1 MVQTF
6 SSPFLVKEKEY
17 ILKLTGSNT
26 FRAFRNRN
34 YRLFFTGQSISR
46 IGMWM
51 QRTAVIWVIYT
62 ITHSTFM
69 LGLTM
74 FAEQFPS
81 FLFSLLG
88 GIAADRHNR
97 YKILLATQTASM
109 IQAVLLTI
117 LIFTN
122 HYVVWQIL
130 SLSVV
135 LGIINAYDV
144 PARQPLVHEMV
155 NDKADVPNAIALN
168 SSLTNLARLL
178 GPALSGI
185 ILERFGAATCF
196 FLNAVSFVAVIGCL
210 LLMKLPPYHPPA
222 EKKKI
227 KSDLKEGFTYL
238 VNTPSIG
245 KIILLLLLMSFFVLP
260 FNTLLP
266 VYAKVVFKGNA
277 ATFGY
282 ISSFIGLGAICGAFF
297 LASLNPKTNI
307 KIVLLVNTIV
317 FGAGLIIFSHLTNFP
332 LAMVFATVC
341 GFGMMSQTTIC
352 FTVIQVNSDAAMRG
366 RVMSYA
372 AMAYFGMLPV
382 GSLLVG
388 TVSQYIGGPFAI
400 LCQGIIALIIV
411 AIFYKFLKQDTP
423 RAYSI
428 HEKDLKLEGDIRE

>member
-1 MVQTF
+1 M
-6 SSPFLVKEKEY
+6 
-17 ILKLTGSNT
+17 KLTESNT

-51 QRTAVIWVIYT
+51 QRTAVIWVIFT

-81 FLFSLLG
+81 FVFSLLG

-109 IQAVLLTI
+109 IQAILLTI

-122 HYVVWQIL
+122 HYVVWEIL
-130 SLSVV
+130 ILSVV

-178 GPALSGI
+178 GPALSGV
-185 ILERFGAATCF
+185 ILERFGASTCF

-266 VYAKVVFKGNA
+266 VYAKVVFKGIA
-277 ATFGY
+277 ITFGY
-282 ISSFIGLGAICGAFF
+282 ISSFIGLGAITGAFF
-297 LASLNPKTNI
+297 LASLNQKTNI

-317 FGAGLIIFSHLTNFP
+317 FGAGLIIFSHLSNFS

-382 GSLLVG
+382 GSLLIG
-388 TVSQYIGGPFAI
+388 TVSQYIGGPVTI

-428 HEKDLKLEGDIRE
+428 HEKDLKIRSRHS